1 MTALK
6 PDGRTRNGTGTRLG
20 TIAAL
25 VGSVL
30 LANCLG
36 ENPVTGV
43 DSDRTFESGRC
54 SLDANFIKGVV
65 PPGFI
70 PALTLPVMVGADAPP
85 SPSSAESASYLSNSD
100 RVLGIVLNGEARAYP
115 HKVIEQ
121 HEIVNDRVGDTWVSV
136 TFCPLTGSGLAF
148 DPHIDG
154 ERLDLGV
161 SGLLFANNLVMYDRV
176 SGAIY
181 GPQLSVEGR
190 CDVFRGESLA
200 VFPVQEMSWGRWKHF
215 HPDTRVI
222 GVAASDDRY
231 LESPYLGYDDI
242 DNYDVWYPGPVD
254 TSRPPKER
262 VLAVRVGDGGRGY
275 PFGELAALGE
285 TSVVNEV
292 VGEIPTVILYEAA
305 FGENAVA
312 FDARVDGEALEW
324 EVAGIGLWADLQTGS
339 KWTIDGV
346 AFDGPLQG
354 TVLEPRAEA
363 YVAFWF
369 AWRHFQ
375 PEGTPFPG

>member
-6 PDGRTRNGTGTRLG
+6 SDGRTRFGATKRLS

-25 VGSVL
+25 MGSVL
-30 LANCLG
+30 LVDCMG
-36 ENPVTGV
+36 ESPSGL
-43 DSDRTFESGRC
+43 DSERTFESGRC
-54 SLDANFIKGVV
+54 SLDAAYIMGVV

-70 PALTLPVMVGADAPP
+70 PALTLPIMVGADAPP
-85 SPSSAESASYLSNSD
+85 TSAETAGYLSDSD

-115 HKVIEQ
+115 HKILKQ

-136 TFCPLTGSGLAF
+136 TYCPLTGSGLVF

-154 ERLDLGV
+154 QRLDLGV
-161 SGLLFANNLVMYDRV
+161 SGLLFANNLVMYDRA

-215 HPDTRVI
+215 HPDTKVI
-222 GVAASDDRY
+222 GVRAQDDRY
-231 LESPYLGYDDI
+231 LEDPYRGYDDI
-242 DNYDVWYPGPVD
+242 DNYDIWYPGPVD

-324 EVAGIGLWADLQTGS
+324 EVAGIGIWADVQTGS
-339 KWTIDGV
+339 RWTIEGV
-346 AFDGPLQG
+346 AFDGPLKG
-354 TVLEPRAEA
+354 TVLEPRADA

-375 PEGTPFPG
+375 PEGTPFLG